1 MKRIEKAQRMVQ
13 KVLDDVRVEQRIT
26 EIAVDESDVDP
37 ENADNDLCVTGILEI
52 IASYDEPELDYFA
65 GTGYEGGWCVSSAS
79 FTGEMRITDPD
90 GKILHEENLIFLNL
104 E

>member
-13 KVLDDVRVEQRIT
+13 KLLDDIRVDQRIT

-37 ENADNDLCVTGILEI
+37 ENTDNNLCVIGILEFL
-52 IASYDEPELDYFA
+52 ASYDEPELDYFA
-65 GTGYEGGWCVSSAS
+65 GTGYEGGWCFRSAS
-79 FTGEMRITDPD
+79 FTGEMRVIDPD
-90 GKILHEENLIFLNL
+90 GKILHEEDLIFLNL